1 MDLSHVDHL
10 GIIVITAYLSAVWT
24 LIYFLV
30 FIYQS
35 LYGYGDLFS
44 ETWQAFTDYDIIH
57 LKNFDSKRVK
67 CICSI
72 SLHIFLSIW
81 VFLCLFKSALFTG
94 VFQRC
99 VFLTPSK
106 NAIWPFLQHPSCTY
120 STCLCCSQVFLVSPF
135 SICSSHHV
143 HLLSSVYVNA
153 SLHDIGG
160 CCVCDIEYLPCVR
173 LNSSGAVAQ
182 IILILMTVCLCLL
195 CANDT
200 ERRFNWQMCVC
211 V

>member
-1 MDLSHVDHL
+1 MLIDGLESCWPPVVYCDHCIFISCLKSHV
-10 GIIVITAYLSAVWT
+10 
-24 LIYFLV
+24 FCC

-44 ETWQAFTDYDIIH
+44 ETWRAFTDHDIIH

-67 CICSI
+67 GICSI

-94 VFQRC
+94 VFQRRI
-99 VFLTPSK
+99 FLTPSK
-106 NAIWPFLQHPSCTY
+106 NEIWPFLQQSSCMYPTR
-120 STCLCCSQVFLVSPF
+120 LCCSHLSSHPF

-153 SLHDIGG
+153 SLRDIGG
-160 CCVCDIEYLPCVR
+160 CCVCVI
-173 LNSSGAVAQ
+173 
-182 IILILMTVCLCLL
+182 
-195 CANDT
+195 
-200 ERRFNWQMCVC
+200 
-211 V
+211 